1 MKLKSLFTFTPA
13 FGLDL
18 SDLSVKIV
26 AIKQA
31 GERQVITSYGAIG
44 LPPGAILDGE
54 IQQPE
59 TVQAAILDLLNRVG
73 PKKITSKNV
82 ICSLPETKEF
92 LRILTIP
99 KMSESDTE
107 EAIKW
112 EIEANIPLTLEQVY
126 YDWQILDEAFTSDEG
141 KMSVLV
147 IAVSRDVVDEFVGM
161 LESCGLQPVGLET
174 ESVAQARAL
183 LSDKSKTE
191 TTLIVDMGDRRT
203 SFLVTLGHVP
213 CFTSSVPLS
222 SQMIS
227 DAVSKALQIPFDQ
240 ADQMKIE
247 QGLGSMTVKSPIF
260 KAAEPILEN
269 IASEIERTI
278 DFFTGSLRYADKVD
292 RVILCGGG
300 SNLQGLV
307 PYMTKRLNRPVEA
320 GDPWAATNLGGVLP
334 IIPKEKSI
342 SYSTAI
348 GLALKGIHVYE
359 NIS

>member
-1 MKLKSLFTFTPA
+1 MNLFSLHKFTPA

-18 SDLSVKIV
+18 SDLSVKAV
-26 AIKQA
+26 AIKQK
-31 GERQVITSYGAIG
+31 GNHQVVTSYGAIG
-44 LPPGAILDGE
+44 LPPGAIVDGE

-59 TVQAAILDLLNRVG
+59 IVRSAILELLKRVG
-73 PKKITSKNV
+73 PKKIISRNV

-92 LRILTIP
+92 LRILTLP
-99 KMSESDTE
+99 HMKPEDVG

-112 EIEANIPLTLEQVY
+112 EIEANIPLTLDQVY
-126 YDWQILDEAFTSDEG
+126 YDWQILDEGFAPEEG
-141 KMSVLV
+141 KMNVLI
-147 IAVSRDVVDEFVGM
+147 IAVARTVVDEFVAM
-161 LESCGLQPVGLET
+161 LESCGLQAVGLET

-183 LSDKSKTE
+183 LSEKNKTE

-227 DAVSKALQIPFDQ
+227 DAISKALQIPFEE
-240 ADQMKIE
+240 ADRMKIE
-247 QGLGSMTVKSPIF
+247 RGLGSLTVKSPLF

-269 IASEIERTI
+269 IVLEIERTI
-278 DFFTGSLRYADKVD
+278 DFFVSNLRYSETVD
-292 RVILCGGG
+292 RIILCGGG
-300 SNLQGLV
+300 SNLQGLA
-307 PYMTKRLNRPVEA
+307 PYMTKRLNRAVEA
-320 GDPWAATNLGGVLP
+320 GNPWAATCFGDTLP

-348 GLALKGIHVYE
+348 GLALKGIHIYE

>member
-1 MKLKSLFTFTPA
+1 MNLFSFSKFTPA

-18 SDLSVKIV
+18 SDLSVKVV
-26 AIKQA
+26 AIKQK
-31 GERQVITSYGAIG
+31 GDRDIVTSYGTIG
-44 LPPGAILDGE
+44 LPPGAIMDGE
-54 IQQPE
+54 IRNPE
-59 TVQAAILDLLNRVG
+59 VVRGAILDLLKRVG

-92 LRILTIP
+92 LRVLTLP
-99 KMSESDTE
+99 KMDTKDVG

-112 EIEANIPLTLEQVY
+112 EIEANIPLTLDQVY
-126 YDWQILDEAFTSDEG
+126 YDWQILDQAFTPDPE
-141 KMSVLV
+141 KMSVLI
-147 IAVSRDVVDEFVGM
+147 IAVARDVVDSFVAM

-174 ESVAQARAL
+174 ESVAEARAL
-183 LSDKSKTE
+183 LSEKSKTE

-203 SFLVTLGHVP
+203 SFLVALGHVP

-227 DAVSKALQIPFDQ
+227 DAISKALQIPFEE
-240 ADQMKIE
+240 AEKMKIE

-278 DFFTGSLRYADKVD
+278 DFVTTNLRYAEKVD
-292 RVILCGGG
+292 KVILCGGG
-300 SNLQGLV
+300 SNLHGLL
-307 PYMTKRLNRPVEA
+307 PYMTKRLHCPVES
-320 GDPWAATNLGGVLP
+320 GDPWAAMRLGNTLP

-342 SYSTAI
+342 SFSTAI
-348 GLALKGIHVYE
+348 GLALKGIHIYE

>member
-1 MKLKSLFTFTPA
+1 MNLFSLYKFAPA

-18 SDLSVKIV
+18 SDLSVKVV
-26 AIKQA
+26 AIKKT
-31 GERQVITSYGAIG
+31 GEHEAVTSYGTIG
-44 LPPGAILDGE
+44 LPPGAIVDGE

-59 TVQAAILDLLNRVG
+59 VVRGAILDLLNRVG
-73 PKKITSKNV
+73 PKRITSKNV
-82 ICSLPETKEF
+82 TCSLPETKEF

-99 KMSESDTE
+99 KMKPEEVS
-107 EAIKW
+107 EAIRW
-112 EIEANIPLTLEQVY
+112 EIEANIPLTLDQVY
-126 YDWQILDEAFTSDEG
+126 YDWQILDQGFTVDEG

-147 IAVSRDVVDEFVGM
+147 IAVSRDVVDEFVAM

-183 LSDKSKTE
+183 LSEKNKTE

-227 DAVSKALQIPFDQ
+227 DAVSKALQIPFDE
-240 ADQMKIE
+240 ADRMKVT
-247 QGLGSMTVKSPIF
+247 QGLGSMAVKSPIF

-269 IASEIERTI
+269 IVLEIERTI
-278 DFFTGSLRYADKVD
+278 DFFTSNLKYAPTID

-307 PYMTKRLNRPVEA
+307 PYMTRRLNRLVEA
-320 GDPWAATNLGGVLP
+320 GDPWAATNLGEALP
-334 IIPKEKSI
+334 IIPREKSI

-348 GLALKGIHVYE
+348 GLALKGIHIYE

>member
-1 MKLKSLFTFTPA
+1 MKFSSFFKFTPA

-18 SDLSVKIV
+18 SDLSVKAV
-26 AIKQA
+26 AIKRV
-31 GERQVITSYGAIG
+31 GNREVVTSYGAIG
-44 LPPGAILDGE
+44 LPPGAIIDGE
-54 IQQPE
+54 IHQSE
-59 TVQAAILDLLNRVG
+59 IVRNAIIDLLNRVG
-73 PKKITSKNV
+73 PKRITSKNV

-99 KMSESDTE
+99 KMDPTE
-107 EAIKW
+107 VGGAIKW
-112 EIEANIPLTLEQVY
+112 EIEANIPLTLDQVY
-126 YDWQILDEAFTSDEG
+126 YDWQILDDDFTPDAG

-147 IAVSRDVVDEFVGM
+147 IVVARDVVDEFVEM
-161 LESCGLQPVGLET
+161 LESCGLTPVGLET

-183 LSDKSKTE
+183 LSNKNKTE

-227 DAVSKALQIPFDQ
+227 DAVSKTLQIPFDE

-278 DFFTGSLRYADKVD
+278 DFFTSNLRYAESID

-300 SNLQGLV
+300 SNLQGLL
-307 PYMTKRLNRPVEA
+307 PYMTKRLNRAVEN
-320 GDPWAATNLGGVLP
+320 GDPWAATDLGGKLP

>member
-1 MKLKSLFTFTPA
+1 MGLFFSRQFDPA

-18 SDLSVKIV
+18 SDLSVKAV
-26 AIKQA
+26 AIKA
-31 GERQVITSYGAIG
+31 DHDSDRVTSFGSLGLPMGAIV
-44 LPPGAILDGE
+44 DGE
-54 IQQPE
+54 IRDTE
-59 TVQAAILDLLNRVG
+59 IVRSAIVDLLGRVG

-92 LRILTIP
+92 LRILIIP
-99 KMSESDTE
+99 KMKVEDVG

-126 YDWQILDEAFTSDEG
+126 YDWQILDENFTADEG

-147 IAVSRDVVDEFVGM
+147 IVVSRDVVDQFVDL
-161 LESCGLQPVGLET
+161 LESCGLRVLGLET

-183 LSDKSKTE
+183 LSEKNKTE

-227 DAVSKALQIPFDQ
+227 DAVSKKLQIPFDE
-240 ADQMKIE
+240 ADKMKIE
-247 QGLGSMTVKSPIF
+247 QGLGSLAVKSPIF
-260 KAAEPILEN
+260 EAAEPILEN
-269 IASEIERTI
+269 IVSEIERTI
-278 DFFTGSLRYADKVD
+278 DFFSTNLRYSENVD
-292 RVILCGGG
+292 RIILCGGG

-307 PYMTKRLNRPVEA
+307 AYMTKRLGRAVEA
-320 GDPWAATNLGGVLP
+320 GDPWAATRLGGELP
-334 IIPKEKSI
+334 VIPKEKSI

-348 GLALKGIHVYE
+348 GLALKGQHIYE
-359 NIS
+359 DIS

>member
-1 MKLKSLFTFTPA
+1 MNLFSLYKFAPA

-31 GERQVITSYGAIG
+31 GEREVVTSYGAIG

-54 IQQPE
+54 IREPE
-59 TVQAAILDLLNRVG
+59 VVRSAILDLLNRVG
-73 PKKITSKNV
+73 PKRVISKNV

-92 LRILTIP
+92 LRILTLP
-99 KMSESDTE
+99 KMNAEDVG

-112 EIEANIPLTLEQVY
+112 EIEANIPLTLDQVY
-126 YDWQILDEAFTSDEG
+126 YDWQILEAAFTPDPD
-141 KMSVLV
+141 KMSVLI
-147 IAVSRDVVDEFVGM
+147 IAVARDVVDEFVAM

-183 LSDKSKTE
+183 LSEKSKAE

-227 DAVSKALQIPFDQ
+227 DAVSKMLQIPFEE
-240 ADQMKIE
+240 ADKMKIE

-278 DFFTGSLRYADKVD
+278 DFFTSSLRYAETVDK
-292 RVILCGGG
+292 VILCGGG
-300 SNLQGLV
+300 SNLQGLL

-320 GDPWAATNLGGVLP
+320 GDPWAATHLGNTLP

-348 GLALKGIHVYE
+348 GLALKGIHIYE

>member
-1 MKLKSLFTFTPA
+1 MNLFSLHKFAPA

-18 SDLSVKIV
+18 SDLSVKVV
-26 AIKQA
+26 AIKQS
-31 GERQVITSYGAIG
+31 GDHESVTSYGAIG
-44 LPPGAILDGE
+44 LPTGAIVDGE
-54 IQQPE
+54 IQQPD
-59 TVQAAILDLLNRVG
+59 VVRGAILDLLNRVG
-73 PKKITSKNV
+73 PKRITSKNV

-99 KMSESDTE
+99 KMDPSDVG
-107 EAIKW
+107 EAIRW

-126 YDWQILDEAFTSDEG
+126 FDWQILDQAFTPDPE

-147 IAVSRDVVDEFVGM
+147 IAVARDVVDEFVAM
-161 LESCGLQPVGLET
+161 LESCGLKPVGLET

-183 LSDKSKTE
+183 LSEKNKEE

-203 SFLVTLGHVP
+203 SFLITLGHVP

-227 DAVSKALQIPFDQ
+227 DAVSKTLQIPFEE
-240 ADQMKIE
+240 ADKMKVE
-247 QGLGSMTVKSPIF
+247 QGLGSLTVKSPIF

-269 IASEIERTI
+269 IVLEIERTI
-278 DFFTGSLRYADKVD
+278 DFFTSSLRYAESVD
-292 RVILCGGG
+292 RIILCGGG
-300 SNLQGLV
+300 SNLQGLL
-307 PYMTKRLNRPVEA
+307 PYMAKRLNRPVEA
-320 GDPWAATNLGGVLP
+320 GDPWAATRLGNVLP

-348 GLALKGIHVYE
+348 GLALKGIHIYE

>member
-1 MKLKSLFTFTPA
+1 MNLFSLYKFAPA

-18 SDLSVKIV
+18 SDLSVKAV
-26 AIKQA
+26 AIKQT
-31 GERQVITSYGAIG
+31 GEHESVTSYGTIG
-44 LPPGAILDGE
+44 LPPGAIVDGE

-59 TVQAAILDLLNRVG
+59 VVRSAILDLLNRVG

-92 LRILTIP
+92 LRILTLP
-99 KMSESDTE
+99 KMKPAEVG
-107 EAIKW
+107 EAIRW
-112 EIEANIPLTLEQVY
+112 EIEANIPLTLDQVY
-126 YDWQILDEAFTSDEG
+126 YDWQILDQAFTTDEG

-147 IAVSRDVVDEFVGM
+147 IAVARDVVDEFVAM
-161 LESCGLQPVGLET
+161 LESCGLHPVGLET

-183 LSDKSKTE
+183 LSEKSKGE

-227 DAVSKALQIPFDQ
+227 DAVSKVLHIPFDE
-240 ADQMKIE
+240 ADRIKIE
-247 QGLGSMTVKSPIF
+247 QGLGSLTVKSPIF
-260 KAAEPILEN
+260 KAAEPILES
-269 IASEIERTI
+269 IVLEIERTI
-278 DFFTGSLRYADKVD
+278 EFFTNSLRYADSVD

-307 PYMTKRLNRPVEA
+307 PYMTKRLNRSVEA
-320 GDPWAATNLGGVLP
+320 GDPWAATHLGNTLP
-334 IIPKEKSI
+334 LIPKEKSI

-348 GLALKGIHVYE
+348 GLALKGIHIYE

>member
-1 MKLKSLFTFTPA
+1 MNLFSLYKFAPA

-18 SDLSVKIV
+18 SDLSVKAV
-26 AIKQA
+26 AIKQT
-31 GERQVITSYGAIG
+31 GDREEVTSYGAIG
-44 LPPGAILDGE
+44 LPPGAIVDGE
-54 IQQPE
+54 IHQPE
-59 TVQAAILDLLNRVG
+59 VVQSAILDLLNRVG
-73 PKKITSKNV
+73 PKRITSKNV

-92 LRILTIP
+92 LRILTLP
-99 KMSESDTE
+99 KMKPEE
-107 EAIKW
+107 VGEAIRW
-112 EIEANIPLTLEQVY
+112 EIEANIPLTLDQVY
-126 YDWQILDEAFTSDEG
+126 YDWQILDQAFTPDTG
-141 KMSVLV
+141 KISVLV
-147 IAVSRDVVDEFVGM
+147 IAVARDVVDEFVAM

-183 LSDKSKTE
+183 LSEKNKTE

-227 DAVSKALQIPFDQ
+227 DAVSKALQLPFDE
-240 ADQMKIE
+240 ADRMKIE
-247 QGLGSMTVKSPIF
+247 QGLGSLAVKSPIF

-269 IASEIERTI
+269 IVLEIERTI
-278 DFFTGSLRYADKVD
+278 DFFISNLKYADTID

-300 SNLQGLV
+300 SNLQGLL
-307 PYMTKRLNRPVEA
+307 PYMTKRLNRTVEA
-320 GDPWAATNLGGVLP
+320 GDPWAATHLGDALP
-334 IIPKEKSI
+334 IIPREKSI

-348 GLALKGIHVYE
+348 GLALKGIHIYE

>member
-1 MKLKSLFTFTPA
+1 MKFSSFFTFTPA

-18 SDLSVKIV
+18 SDLSVKMV
-26 AIKQA
+26 AIKQS
-31 GERQVITSYGAIG
+31 GNHEEVVSYGAIG
-44 LPPGAILDGE
+44 LPPDAIVDGE

-73 PKKITSKNV
+73 PKKIKSRNV

-92 LRILTIP
+92 LRILTLP
-99 KMSESDTE
+99 KMSPSDTA
-107 EAIKW
+107 EAIRW
-112 EIEANIPLTLEQVY
+112 EIEANIPLTLDQVY
-126 YDWQILDEAFTSDEG
+126 YDWQILDHSFTADSG

-147 IAVSRDVVDEFVGM
+147 IVVARDVVDSFVQM
-161 LESCGLQPVGLET
+161 LESCGLVPIGLET

-227 DAVSKALQIPFDQ
+227 DAISKSLQIPFEE

-260 KAAEPILEN
+260 TAAEPILEN
-269 IASEIERTI
+269 IAAEIERTI
-278 DFFTGSLRYADKVD
+278 DFFISSLRYADRVD

-300 SNLQGLV
+300 SNLQGLI
-307 PYMTKRLNRPVEA
+307 PYMTRRLNRAIEP
-320 GDPWAATNLGGVLP
+320 GDPWAATRLGNALP
-334 IIPKEKSI
+334 VIPKEKSI

-348 GLALKGIHVYE
+348 GLALKGQHVYE

>member
-1 MKLKSLFTFTPA
+1 MKFKSLFTFTPA

-18 SDLSVKIV
+18 SDLSVKAV
-26 AIKQA
+26 AIKQS
-31 GERQVITSYGAIG
+31 GKKEVVTSYGAIG

-59 TVQAAILDLLNRVG
+59 IVRTAILDLLNRVG
-73 PKKITSKNV
+73 PKRITSKNV

-99 KMSESDTE
+99 KMSAHDVG
-107 EAIKW
+107 EAIRW

-126 YDWQILDEAFTSDEG
+126 YDWQILDQAFTPDKG

-147 IAVSRDVVDEFVGM
+147 IVVSRDVVDEFVAM
-161 LESCGLQPVGLET
+161 LESCDLQVVGLET

-183 LSDKSKTE
+183 LSDKSKSE

-203 SFLVTLGHVP
+203 SFLVTLGDVP

-227 DAVSKALQIPFDQ
+227 DAVSKALQLPFDQ
-240 ADQMKIE
+240 ADHMKIE

-260 KAAEPILEN
+260 TAAEPILEN

-278 DFFTGSLRYADKVD
+278 DFFTGSLRYAEAID

-300 SNLQGLV
+300 SNLQGLI
-307 PYMTKRLNRPVEA
+307 PYMTKRLNRTVEP
-320 GDPWAATNLGGVLP
+320 GDPWAAINLGSTLP

-348 GLALKGIHVYE
+348 GLALKGIHIYE